1 MSKIGLDNGIY
12 VKSNKRK
19 LTRADLPVGIR
30 YPFGKDYNEQI
41 EILYW
46 RKNWGLRNAVL
57 EHFGTRFTEDY
68 ITEIDTPDK
77 VLDLMEIIVNFMS
90 EEAWEEDGNSIW
102 TYEEIL
108 PVLKNNIVT
117 LALMVGYMQE
127 NPDVYL
133 EFYDSY

>member
-1 MSKIGLDNGIY
+1 MGLDNGIY

-19 LTRADLPVGIR
+19 LTRLDLPVGIR
-30 YPFGKDYNEQI
+30 YPFEKDYGEDI

-57 EHFGTRFTEDY
+57 NHFGTRLSDEY

-77 VLDLMEIIVNFMS
+77 VLDLMQIIVDFMD
-90 EEAWEEDGNSIW
+90 EKKWEDEGNSIW
-102 TYEEIL
+102 TYKEII
-108 PVLKNNIVT
+108 PILKDNIVT
-117 LALMVGYMQE
+117 LALIAGYIQE